1 SNLNSTHFS
10 NVSAPRSISLSHTT
24 NTIIKSQQK
33 NIHHERQQI
42 SSVCDDQDE
51 NLASAFGR
59 SDSRLWLNRTCRITP
74 SNSRELFNDDFKID
88 FDGRYTNQ
96 RKKRIIPGKVL
107 CKFASCVFCSLLI
120 IAGVVGIILY
130 ATNQPKNE
138 ATAQQSPCTIG
149 AMTCSS
155 PIFSWNK
162 TGVCTQSAPS
172 YRYFSCCHRAIST
185 QLTIEFQLIEEV
197 GPWHIDDV
205 SIMQNNRE
213 LLINGGFESNLTGW
227 IIISSANLSITPLA
241 YSSVSAAHSG
251 SAYLYSM
258 AALTPDYIK
267 QTVNVAQ
274 NQDVNVSF
282 WWYDE
287 GGVAGSTE
295 KCEGY
300 ITLTP

>member
-1 SNLNSTHFS
+1 M
-10 NVSAPRSISLSHTT
+10 
-24 NTIIKSQQK
+24 
-33 NIHHERQQI
+33 
-42 SSVCDDQDE
+42 
-51 NLASAFGR
+51 
-59 SDSRLWLNRTCRITP
+59 
-74 SNSRELFNDDFKID
+74 
-88 FDGRYTNQ
+88 
-96 RKKRIIPGKVL
+96 
-107 CKFASCVFCSLLI
+107 
-120 IAGVVGIILY
+120 AGVVGIILY
-130 ATNQPKNE
+130 ATNQPKSKQNQSLHTDDVDRTLHFIATDE
-138 ATAQQSPCTIG
+138 ATTQQSPCTIG
-149 AMTCSS
+149 AITCSS
-155 PIFSWNK
+155 PILSWNK
-162 TGVCTQSAPS
+162 TGICTQSAPS

-205 SIMQNNRE
+205 SIMQNNGE

-227 IIISSANLSITPLA
+227 TVISSANISITPLA

-258 AALTPDYIK
+258 AALTSDYIK

-300 ITLTP
+300 VTLTP